1 MAYQFSP
8 SSSSP
13 PLSPTAP
20 PPYVGAGPDGVL
32 RAELIADDALGPRL
46 CRGALLT
53 PGWMLRQS
61 LPAAVGALVAAVAAS
76 STDSRPPAVV
86 TVVVVLGLF
95 LLAQA
100 TMLTLGIALGQ
111 RRMRRIMPAGTPV
124 GAEFT
129 PVVDRAPG
137 GSDLLADSARTVR
150 SGRGQLAGGAALH
163 GPAHRRAVTAGTG
176 ATAGDRRLPGP
187 LPATW
192 IPAPMTAMLSRA
204 GRPDAT
210 RT

>member
-1 MAYQFSP
+1 MASPFSP

-61 LPAAVGALVAAVAAS
+61 VPAAVGALVAAVAAS
-76 STDSRPPAVV
+76 FTDSWPPAVV

-100 TMLTLGIALGQ
+100 AMLTLGIVLGQ

-129 PVVDRAPG
+129 PLRIGHRVGATYSQIPLERFDRVVINSRVV
-137 GSDLLADSARTVR
+137 LLCTGRRTVVLLPR
-150 SGRGQLAGGAALH
+150 ELVPPQVIADYRARYLRRGF
-163 GPAHRRAVTAGTG
+163 RR
-176 ATAGDRRLPGP
+176 R
-187 LPATW
+187 
-192 IPAPMTAMLSRA
+192 
-204 GRPDAT
+204 
-210 RT
+210 

>member
-1 MAYQFSP
+1 MRSNRDVAYQFSP
-8 SSSSP
+8 SSFSP

-32 RAELIADDALGPRL
+32 RTELIADDALGSRL
-46 CRGALLT
+46 CRGALLRS
-53 PGWMLRQS
+53 GWMLRQS

-76 STDSRPPAVV
+76 STDSWPLAVV

-100 TMLTLGIALGQ
+100 TMLTLGIVLGQ

-129 PVVDRAPG
+129 PSWIGHRVGATYSQIPLERFDRVVINSRVV
-137 GSDLLADSARTVR
+137 LLCTGRRTVVLLPR
-150 SGRGQLAGGAALH
+150 ELVPPQVIADYWARYLRRGF
-163 GPAHRRAVTAGTG
+163 RR
-176 ATAGDRRLPGP
+176 R
-187 LPATW
+187 
-192 IPAPMTAMLSRA
+192 
-204 GRPDAT
+204 
-210 RT
+210 

>member
-76 STDSRPPAVV
+76 STDSWPPAVV

-129 PVVDRAPG
+129 PLWIGHRVGATYSQIQLERFDRVVVNSRVV
-137 GSDLLADSARTVR
+137 LLCTGRRTVVLLPR
-150 SGRGQLAGGAALH
+150 ELVPPQVIADYRARYRRRGF
-163 GPAHRRAVTAGTG
+163 RR
-176 ATAGDRRLPGP
+176 R
-187 LPATW
+187 
-192 IPAPMTAMLSRA
+192 
-204 GRPDAT
+204 
-210 RT
+210 